1 MMNKKGF
8 TPLETIGRRQKA
20 ILSLTG
26 FTLME
31 ILVAAFI
38 LALVTTGL
46 AYVFL
51 AGRRHLAHTRSKI
64 QAAELG
70 RLFLAPLQMQVKQNE
85 WASNC
90 LGNNIGCPSTPT
102 DNILLDGIT
111 YRPSTQVTQ
120 NFAGTTLSKVKFT
133 ISWDEITP

>member
-1 MMNKKGF
+1 MNKKGF
-8 TPLETIGRRQKA
+8 TPTPIIRQKMSKNK
-20 ILSLTG
+20 LVGG

-31 ILVAAFI
+31 ILVSVLI

-46 AYVFL
+46 ASIFV
-51 AGRRHLAHTRSKI
+51 ASKRHILHARSRM
-64 QAAELG
+64 QVAELG

-102 DNILLDGIT
+102 DNIPLDGIT